1 MTSTRYDDLLAPKV
15 PYVGFH
21 KVNLLKTT
29 DLPQSDQ
36 VNFIKNGLGEALK
49 HPSAQIKSDGFSKEK
64 MGLDIE
70 EADPLKAATI
80 TFKFICFK
88 TPWGGLENI
97 PKKFFF
103 SFKFFT
109 FPSVKTATV

>member
-1 MTSTRYDDLLAPKV
+1 
-15 PYVGFH
+15 
-21 KVNLLKTT
+21 
-29 DLPQSDQ
+29 
-36 VNFIKNGLGEALK
+36 
-49 HPSAQIKSDGFSKEK
+49 